1 MITLNLSDFYSGIFH
16 FPKKI
21 PGDRELHSVRVLV
34 FLFVFNG
41 EDKRNYSCGGWIKLS
56 FYWNIIAG
64 IMYSKSD
71 C

>member
-16 FPKKI
+16 LPKKI

-41 EDKRNYSCGGWIKLS
+41 EDKRNYSCGG
-56 FYWNIIAG
+56 
-64 IMYSKSD
+64 
-71 C
+71 